1 MVTNSAPKISVTP
14 LGEHLGGE
22 VTDIDVRSIGRNI
35 PLDAVKSLLFEY
47 QLLCFRDQQLTPQEL
62 LDFNWLFGKPDPHV
76 LQQFALPGF
85 PDIVVLSNI
94 VENGRP
100 LGNSR
105 EGFGWHTDLTYMA
118 QPAAYTILHGL
129 EVPPKGGDTLFA
141 SMYKAYDTLDED
153 EKEKLRRLKGH
164 YSYIELYNKR
174 NHAEPLSEEQRARTP
189 DVFHPLVRIH
199 PETGREG
206 MYLNL
211 DDCIGIEGSDD
222 NDGLALVKRLFD
234 YTIENFQYRHRWRVN
249 DLLIWD
255 NRGALHT
262 ATDYDMDRYR
272 RLVYRTSVRG
282 EVPFGLAE
290 ARS

>member
-1 MVTNSAPKISVTP
+1 VASNDPGDIPVTA

-22 VTDIDVRSIGRNI
+22 TTD
-35 PLDAVKSLLFEY
+35 LDARRIGSDISLDVVKSLLFEH

-62 LDFNWLFGKPDPHV
+62 LDFTRLFGKPDPHV

-94 VENGRP
+94 VEKGRL
-100 LGNSR
+100 LGNR
-105 EGFGWHTDLTYMA
+105 KEGFGWHTDLTYMA
-118 QPAAYTILHGL
+118 QPAAYTILYAL
-129 EVPPKGGDTLFA
+129 EVPPESGDTLFA
-141 SMYKAYDTLDED
+141 SLYKAYDTLDED
-153 EKEKLRRLKGH
+153 EKQRLRPLKGR
-164 YSYIELYNKR
+164 YSYLELYNKR
-174 NHAEPLSEEQRARTP
+174 DHAEPLSEEQRARTP
-189 DVFHPLVRIH
+189 DVFHPLVRLH

-211 DDCIGIEGSDD
+211 DDCIGIDGGEDAEGL
-222 NDGLALVKRLFD
+222 NLVKRLFD
-234 YTIENFQYRHRWRVN
+234 YTINNFQYRHRWRPR

-262 ATDYDMDRYR
+262 ATPYDMERHR

-282 EVPFGLAE
+282 EVPIGLG
-290 ARS
+290 

>member
-1 MVTNSAPKISVTP
+1 MATSGLSDIRITA

-22 VTDIDVRSIGRNI
+22 IADLDVRSIGGDI
-35 PLDAVKSLLFEY
+35 SLDAVKSLLFDY
-47 QLLCFRDQQLTPQEL
+47 QLLCFRDQSLTPQEL
-62 LDFNWLFGKPDPHV
+62 LGFTRLFGEPDPHV

-100 LGNSR
+100 LGNR
-105 EGFGWHTDLTYMA
+105 KEGFGWHTDLTYMA
-118 QPAAYTILHGL
+118 QPAAYTVLYSL
-129 EVPPKGGDTLFA
+129 EVPPEGGDTLFA
-141 SMYKAYDTLDED
+141 SMYKAYDTLDDD
-153 EKEKLRRLKGH
+153 EKQRLRPLKGH
-164 YSYIELYNKR
+164 YSYVELYNKR
-174 NHAEPLSEEQRARTP
+174 NHAEPLSEAQRARTP
-189 DVFHPLVRIH
+189 DVTHPLVRIH

-211 DDCIGIEGSDD
+211 DDCIGVEGGEDV
-222 NDGLALVKRLFD
+222 DGLALVSRLFD
-234 YTIENFQYRHRWRVN
+234 YTIENFQYCHHWRPH

-262 ATDYDMDRYR
+262 ATSYDMERHR

-282 EVPFGLAE
+282 EVPIGWGQAN
-290 ARS
+290 